1 LSHCKISRDKGKQH
15 ITSRVVSGGTT
26 SSPTH
31 TVITKGRNMATG
43 LLNTD
48 MALKIIQDGMNEEM
62 MKVAEPIITET
73 LKKIEAEMRL
83 KLGGMV
89 IGLMDHYM
97 ECESNR
103 DTIRITIKKD
113 I

>member
-1 LSHCKISRDKGKQH
+1 
-15 ITSRVVSGGTT
+15 
-26 SSPTH
+26 
-31 TVITKGRNMATG
+31 MATG

-62 MKVAEPIITET
+62 VKVAEPIIVDA

-89 IGLMDHYM
+89 IGLIDYYM
-97 ECESNR
+97 ECESDR

-113 I
+113 K